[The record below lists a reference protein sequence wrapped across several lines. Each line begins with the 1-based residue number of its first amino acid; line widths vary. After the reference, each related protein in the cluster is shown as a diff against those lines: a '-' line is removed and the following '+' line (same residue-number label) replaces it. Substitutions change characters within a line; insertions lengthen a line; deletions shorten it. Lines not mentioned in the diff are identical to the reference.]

1 MTRHFPASPAQPA
14 EHGFTLI
21 ELLVALGIL
30 SMVAT
35 MLLEGVVSAGS
46 LATRAERKDIAS
58 SEVTAAQTILR
69 QRIELLRPVIRLD
82 SGTPMM
88 DVSGTDRRLDFFA
101 VAPSGDPTSGV
112 QKYRLL
118 LTATGDLILFRAPE
132 LTETFDLRSYGVT
145 GWSGSRLIGG
155 AASLSIAYFGA
166 IGASAERS
174 WRSHWDDQSRAPELI
189 RIRLSFATGDDRL
202 WPDLIVRPAV
212 FVDLACDP
220 EMAAA
225 ACGGRT

>member
-1 MTRHFPASPAQPA
+1 MKSNLPTPPVRRA

-35 MLLEGVVSAGS
+35 MLLGGVVSAGA
-46 LATRAERKDIAS
+46 LASRAESKDLAS

-82 SGTPMM
+82 SGTPTM
-88 DVSGTDRRLDFFA
+88 DVCGTDRRLDFFA
-101 VAPSGDPTSGV
+101 VAPSGDPASGV

-132 LTETFDLRSYGVT
+132 LTDSFNLRSYGVT
-145 GWSGSRLIGG
+145 GWNGSRLIGG
-155 AASLSIAYFGA
+155 AASLSIAYFE
-166 IGASAERS
+166 IG
-174 WRSHWDDQSRAPELI
+174 RAH
-189 RIRLSFATGDDRL
+189 
-202 WPDLIVRPAV
+202 V
-212 FVDLACDP
+212 
-220 EMAAA
+220 
-225 ACGGRT
+225 